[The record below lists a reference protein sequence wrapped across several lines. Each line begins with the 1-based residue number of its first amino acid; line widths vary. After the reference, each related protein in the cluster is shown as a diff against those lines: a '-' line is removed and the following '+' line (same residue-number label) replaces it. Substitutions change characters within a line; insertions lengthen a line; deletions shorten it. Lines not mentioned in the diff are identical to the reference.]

1 MTSWTC
7 STPVAS
13 TSSAWLKIWK
23 PIGAIIFCRSGVSS
37 KVTMGVVYTSEACRV
52 FDIKISSWPI
62 PIWCGVKGTLVDKN
76 YKDLNILSSIV
87 YEGLTSS
94 SCFLSDLSLPSTSW
108 LTTMVTGIGIVK
120 IKISKGTILN
130 LFHLLVH

>member
-1 MTSWTC
+1 
-7 STPVAS
+7 
-13 TSSAWLKIWK
+13 
-23 PIGAIIFCRSGVSS
+23 
-37 KVTMGVVYTSEACRV
+37 MGVVYTSEACRV